1 MVTLSHY
8 PSSPSSNVPGVQG
21 QVETP
26 PPPPPLLLPQELEN
40 VSESV
45 LQGSVIT
52 RVNPV
57 YPPSARKM
65 NATGTVEV
73 EVTISEKGL
82 VVEATATSGHFAL
95 RSAAVEAARKWVFK
109 PAIFNGAPVKIKGV
123 LTFTFGPG
131 AK

>member
-1 MVTLSHY
+1 
-8 PSSPSSNVPGVQG
+8 
-21 QVETP
+21 
-26 PPPPPLLLPQELEN
+26 LPQELEK

-45 LQGSVIT
+45 LQSSVIS

-57 YPPSARKM
+57 YPSSARKM
-65 NATGTVEV
+65 NAMGTVEV

-82 VVEATATSGHFAL
+82 VVEATAISGHFAL

-109 PAIFNGAPVKIKGV
+109 PAIFSGAPVKIKGV

>member
-1 MVTLSHY
+1 
-8 PSSPSSNVPGVQG
+8 
-21 QVETP
+21 
-26 PPPPPLLLPQELEN
+26 LPQEPEN
-40 VSESV
+40 VSEGV
-45 LQGSVIT
+45 LQGSAIT

-82 VVEATATSGHFAL
+82 VIGATAVSGHFAL

-109 PAIFNGAPVKIKGV
+109 PAIFSGAPVKIKGV
-123 LTFTFGPG
+123 LTFTFAPG